1 LPPGGRLE
9 EAPGVARCDDLIRFL
24 DYGRLELLHQPVE
37 TAIRSIALTEAMRR
51 AGSISLAD

>member
-9 EAPGVARCDDLIRFL
+9 EAPGVAHCDDLIRFL

-37 TAIRSIALTEAMRR
+37 NAIGPMALTETMRR